1 MFTPRTRSILGLALC
16 AMMAGAMTPGL
27 AARVSAAP
35 AAPTIKVTAQVST
48 SYLSMPS
55 RDETFRTIAVHR
67 LTLHITGSGFTPGS
81 KVRIAV
87 MNTSPW
93 KLFAKGSTF
102 AQDALISA
110 QCPWNYQTCSRPNPR
125 AGTIDYRMRFSSAP
139 AATSLV
145 VLYRSAGHTG
155 MHDLTL
161 TQP

>member
-1 MFTPRTRSILGLALC
+1 MFTHRKLIIPGLALC
-16 AMMAGAMTPGL
+16 AMMAGATAPGL

-35 AAPTIKVTAQVST
+35 AAPTIKVAAQVST

-67 LTLHITGSGFTPGS
+67 LTLRITGSNFTPGS

-93 KLFAKGSTF
+93 KLFAKGSTY
-102 AQDALISA
+102 AQDAVSSDL
-110 QCPWNYQTCSRPNPR
+110 CPNGRALCSWPNPR
-125 AGTIDYRMRFSSAP
+125 AGTIDYRMRFSYAP
-139 AATSLV
+139 AASSLV

-155 MHDLTL
+155 LHDLTL